1 MSPTST
7 SRSYPS
13 PGRGAWTR
21 TGGLLPGKPGGTG
34 SYGYYRLAAASE
46 TPVGSG
52 WLTKADT
59 THHAEAVALGVR
71 ALQNLVGL
79 SGGAVD
85 GWYGQDTDKAVV
97 AAQKKAGVEAD
108 GIAGRTTMKALLTPV
123 IENTARTYR
132 VPVEILGGLLVNES
146 ALDLAAVGVN
156 GQDHGIAQIN
166 MGAHGD
172 VVTLEQVMD
181 PRFAAEWSAKELAET
196 YNRWNGRT
204 TASAWDIAIANHNSP
219 LLAKKWAL
227 AGTPP
232 FVEGRVFQIAEYV
245 AKVHESW

>member
-1 MSPTST
+1 MTPTRT
-7 SRSYPS
+7 YPN

-21 TGGLLPGKPGGTG
+21 TGGLLPGKPGATG
-34 SYGYYRLAAASE
+34 SSGYYRLATASE
-46 TPVGSG
+46 TPVGAG
-52 WLTKADT
+52 WATKADN

-79 SGGAVD
+79 AGASVD
-85 GWYGQDTDKAVV
+85 GWYGQETDKAVL
-97 AAQKKAGVEAD
+97 AAQKAANVEAD
-108 GIAGRTTMKALLTPV
+108 GIVGRTTMKALLTPV
-123 IENTARTYR
+123 IEKAARGYR

-146 ALDLAAVGVN
+146 ALDVAAVGVN

-166 MGAHGD
+166 LGAHGD

-181 PRFAAEWSAKELAET
+181 PSFACEWSAKELAET
-196 YNRWNGRT
+196 YKRWNGK
-204 TASAWDIAIANHNSP
+204 TAGGVDAWDIAIANHNSP

-227 AGTPP
+227 AGAPP
-232 FVEGRVFQIAEYV
+232 YVEGRVFQISEYV